1 MYLHLFLQ
9 GTLLYTVTSK
19 NCFNYSRLLYGLLHP
34 LLLENEIQGVL
45 SWTRRWVLYF
55 FRYSTWATCVAR
67 ARLVWHMHNSCN
79 VRNSYGQQSGQV
91 AKFLSHFFR
100 WQLLFSLTKRKQN
113 RCIASALCKKNGRA
127 IIEVALRITAS
138 TPKRKTDHGRHQT
151 QL

>member
-91 AKFLSHFFR
+91 AKFLSHLKF
-100 WQLLFSLTKRKQN
+100 LFQMTTSIFPDQTKTKSL
-113 RCIASALCKKNGRA
+113 RCISIMQEKWTGYYRSGIKNYSQY
-127 IIEVALRITAS
+127 T
-138 TPKRKTDHGRHQT
+138 KT
-151 QL
+151 